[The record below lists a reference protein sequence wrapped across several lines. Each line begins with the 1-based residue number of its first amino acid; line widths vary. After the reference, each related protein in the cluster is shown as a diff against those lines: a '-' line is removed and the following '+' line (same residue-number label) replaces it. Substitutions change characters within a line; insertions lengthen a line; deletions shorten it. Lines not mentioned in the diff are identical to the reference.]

1 MIDKGP
7 LSLLE
12 RQALAEK
19 LRQQASDINKEA
31 ERIEQGIANDLAQ
44 INKAIAEAIKKC
56 ENERN
61 HGRR

>member
-7 LSLLE
+7 LSLVE

-31 ERIEQGIANDLAQ
+31 ERIEQGIADDLAQ
-44 INKAIAEAIKKC
+44 IDKAIAEAIKRGANKP
-56 ENERN
+56 
-61 HGRR
+61 